1 MLRMVFRMGTHP
13 IDEPCPLILNKHV
26 QILHFPLQNH
36 PYGIIVAICPKTK
49 HVKKLKIV
57 VIKNKVVFLPTSLI
71 IL

>member
-1 MLRMVFRMGTHP
+1 MLRMVFRMDTHP

-26 QILHFPLQNH
+26 QILHFPLPNR
-36 PYGIIVAICPKTK
+36 PYCIIVAICPKTK